1 MSHRSCTLKLNE
13 PTVPTD
19 QTAVSM
25 QRTKFSLTRN
35 ARRAPN
41 KWRTPSAII
50 SGSRA
55 PDYLNGAT
63 TVEIS
68 TEYRAQRNGAL
79 LQLLEIRGRDRSK
92 ACFDV
97 DSIDS
102 LDYKTDTFGP
112 TPSGPWDTLW
122 LKSVLVLC
130 RLHYLLDDVN
140 TAACKQAATLPVP
153 SRTRRHI
160 KILFN
165 VAQSLEYIGNAD
177 SNCLRAMWNLC
188 LFKGCLTVRF
198 NSVDATACKYG
209 TVAKAETK
217 AATSEVV
224 KQDNET

>member
-1 MSHRSCTLKLNE
+1 
-13 PTVPTD
+13 
-19 QTAVSM
+19 M

-92 ACFDV
+92 VLIPSTKRASGYALDESSFYA
-97 DSIDS
+97 DSIIYSTMSIQQRASKPQRYSVVKAVVSFYLVAPSSFEDS
-102 LDYKTDTFGP
+102 STYKALNTSETP
-112 TPSGPWDTLW
+112 TQTASDPSGTYARSKAV
-122 LKSVLVLC
+122 LKSCSVVSM
-130 RLHYLLDDVN
+130 
-140 TAACKQAATLPVP
+140 P
-153 SRTRRHI
+153 RH
-160 KILFN
+160 
-165 VAQSLEYIGNAD
+165 
-177 SNCLRAMWNLC
+177 
-188 LFKGCLTVRF
+188 
-198 NSVDATACKYG
+198 CKYG